1 MKIANIS
8 QNEIESLIDKV
19 VEVWQTTINSPSEIN
34 ENIKYK
40 NSYFAGGT
48 LCIDIEFKG
57 ENEVLTLNLNNESV
71 GFFSGGPRKLIS
83 LNDLKRIKEIKENVK
98 TEE

>member
-8 QNEIESLIDKV
+8 QNEIEALIDKV
-19 VEVWQTTINSPSEIN
+19 VDASVDSPSEIN

-57 ENEVLTLNLNNESV
+57 ENEVLTFNLNNESV

-83 LNDLKRIKEIKENVK
+83 LNDLQRIKEIKENVK
-98 TEE
+98 TQE